1 MRLAKILKRI
11 YYSSLLR
18 WWFVITSGTM
28 LSSTCPC
35 CGKTG
40 CPVGIGSA
48 AVFGGVVV
56 FSKTWVQRLHVKLF
70 NEESETHET
79 KSTCLIDGDK

>member
-1 MRLAKILKRI
+1 MRLAKLLRRI

-18 WWFVITSGTM
+18 WWFVITSGTI

-35 CGKTG
+35 CGKPG
-40 CPVGIGSA
+40 CPLGIGSA

-56 FSKTWVQRLHVKLF
+56 FCKTCVQRLHVKLF
-70 NEESETHET
+70 NKESETHET
-79 KSTCLIDGDK
+79 KNTYLIDRDK